1 MMCSLIRQRLPGCL
15 EWMLGGKG
23 YKAVY
28 ISGHFFLSCKIYMY
42 RMFTLY
48 IRIYIYIYTS
58 IYEFY
63 LLYMF
68 IFLNISKNMRT
79 FLDEHI
85 GWIVL
90 FGGLG
95 EVTYLYLTLY
105 KP

>member
-48 IRIYIYIYTS
+48 IYTLVYMNFIYCIC
-58 IYEFY
+58 
-63 LLYMF
+63 LF

-85 GWIVL
+85 GCIVL